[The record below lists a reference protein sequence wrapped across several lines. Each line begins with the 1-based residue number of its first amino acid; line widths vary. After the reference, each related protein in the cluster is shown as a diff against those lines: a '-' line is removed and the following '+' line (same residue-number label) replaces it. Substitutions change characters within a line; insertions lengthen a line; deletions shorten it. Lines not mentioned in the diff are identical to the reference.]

1 METLTI
7 EIQNPKA
14 KRLIDDLV
22 DLGLI
27 SLKKTTPSW
36 TERWQKLLNTLP
48 STTDISEE
56 DIINEI
62 SEVRSKRHKL

>member
-1 METLTI
+1 MGTLLI

-14 KRLIDDLV
+14 KKLIDDLV

-36 TERWQKLLNTLP
+36 IDRWQKLSNTLP
-48 STTDISEE
+48 STTSILEE

-62 SEVRSKRHKL
+62 SEVRSKRYFI